1 MSLIRAITEQNRFI
15 ESTKKQKINEEN
27 ILNTVEE
34 NEEGRYNLLQN
45 DGNSSRNSSGSTR
58 YDTNNE
64 KLGKSDHKEDNVVEM
79 PISKTKKS
87 FRETTTEDNFEGKLL
102 R

>member
-1 MSLIRAITEQNRFI
+1 MLLIRAITEQNRFI

-27 ILNTVEE
+27 TLNTIEG
-34 NEEGRYNLLQN
+34 NEEGRSNLLQN
-45 DGNSSRNSSGSTR
+45 DRNSSRNSSGSTR

-64 KLGKSDHKEDNVVEM
+64 KLGKSYRKEDNTVKM

-87 FRETTTEDNFEGKLL
+87 FRETTTEDNFDGKLL
-102 R
+102 L